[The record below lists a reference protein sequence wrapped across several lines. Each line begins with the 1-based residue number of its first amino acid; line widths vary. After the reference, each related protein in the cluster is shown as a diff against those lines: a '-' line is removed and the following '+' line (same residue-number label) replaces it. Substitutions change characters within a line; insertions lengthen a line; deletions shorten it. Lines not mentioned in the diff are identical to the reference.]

1 MWRPSSN
8 IKANP
13 ISIKATVRV
22 GRMGTSMK
30 KAPREPKRKTADE
43 ASK

>member
-8 IKANP
+8 IKASP
-13 ISIKATVRV
+13 ISIKATVIV

-30 KAPREPKRKTADE
+30 KAPKEPKRKIAEE